1 VKTKFIFVHLALMA
15 FLVSCQPAAPV
26 PPIALAGEVETRVA
40 ASIYADQTA
49 TADTANVRATLTA
62 IVPHPTDVPPA
73 ATPTPNTFNVSIP
86 ASACWMNS
94 ELNVITGQT
103 VIISA
108 SGIVNTW
115 SGKEISNGD
124 PNGQPRNMC
133 GAIECPLQG
142 ANYGALIGRLDDLET
157 FLVGTEFE
165 FTATKDGQLYFT
177 VNDWECSDN
186 SGTFELT
193 ITIEQP

>member
-1 VKTKFIFVHLALMA
+1 MKDLKIKIPLILPFLLIFLA
-15 FLVSCQPAAPV
+15 SCWPATPT
-26 PPIALAGEVETRVA
+26 ALPTPLGQMETQVA
-40 ASIYADQTA
+40 ASIYADQTS
-49 TADTANVRATLTA
+49 TAIAEQAVEATLTA
-62 IVPHPTDVPPA
+62 AVPSLTS
-73 ATPTPNTFNVSIP
+73 TPTASIFNVSIP

-94 ELNVITGQT
+94 EVNVITGQT
-103 VIISA
+103 VVISA

-142 ANYGALIGRLDDLET
+142 ANYGALIGRLEDLET
-157 FLVGTEFE
+157 FLVGTETE

-177 VNDWECSDN
+177 VNDWECADN

-193 ITIEQP
+193 ITIE